1 MAITLGLIL
10 QNAMADQVDTT
21 IGTDEFILYSGTPP
35 ANAKTALS
43 GNTVLSTHVLTGFG
57 AASSGTITANAITT
71 VNGSATGTATFCRV
85 VKAGTAQV
93 QGSVGLSGS
102 GADCIVTNTT
112 VTSGQP
118 VAVTSFTFTMP
129 DA

>member
-1 MAITLGLIL
+1 MAITLGLTL

-21 IGTDEFILYSGTPP
+21 VGTGDFILYSGTPP

-43 GNTVLSTHVLTGFG
+43 GNTVLSTHTLTGFG

-71 VNGSATGTATFCRV
+71 VNGSSTGTASFCRV
-85 VKAGTAQV
+85 LVSGVAQV

-118 VAVTSFTFTMP
+118 VAITSFTFTMP

>member
-10 QNAMADQVDTT
+10 QNAMAAQVAATL
-21 IGTDEFILYSGTPP
+21 GTGQFILYSGTPP

-43 GNTVLSTHVLTGFG
+43 GNTVLSTHTLAGFG
-57 AASSGTITANAITT
+57 TEVNGVITANAITT
-71 VNGSATGTATFCRV
+71 VNGSATGTASFCRV
-85 VKAGTAQV
+85 LVSGVAQA